1 MGVVADW
8 HPFLADGLLVFH
20 LVGTSGRQLALILLI
35 AHFFFFPP
43 PVVSHILLFL
53 LALCYFPYLIL

>member
-35 AHFFFFPP
+35 AHFFFLLR
-43 PVVSHILLFL
+43 VSHILLFSL
-53 LALCYFPYLIL
+53 SLFYFPCLIL